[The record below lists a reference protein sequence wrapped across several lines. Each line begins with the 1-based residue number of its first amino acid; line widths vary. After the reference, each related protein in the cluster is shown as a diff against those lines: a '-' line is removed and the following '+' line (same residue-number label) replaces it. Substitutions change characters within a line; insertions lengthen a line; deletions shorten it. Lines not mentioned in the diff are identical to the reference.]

1 MCGAFLSRSLDLH
14 TERKGRTP
22 MNPNQMMIAKAM
34 VAQTA
39 LREEAAESRRSRTKG
54 GRSRTDRKD
63 HNFLGLLRRR

>member
-1 MCGAFLSRSLDLH
+1 
-14 TERKGRTP
+14 

-39 LREEAAESRRSRTKG
+39 LREEAAKSRRLRNKA
-54 GRSRTDRKD
+54 GRSRTTGKD

>member
-14 TERKGRTP
+14 TERKARP

-39 LREEAAESRRSRTKG
+39 LREEAANSRRRRSSA
-54 GRSRTDRKD
+54 GRPRATRKD

>member
-1 MCGAFLSRSLDLH
+1 
-14 TERKGRTP
+14 

-39 LREEAAESRRSRTKG
+39 LREEAAESRRRRNNAGRART
-54 GRSRTDRKD
+54 TRKD